1 MRSSGVCGTFTC
13 VISLISFI
21 FFPPMAMYFL
31 ALNNKQNGG
40 EGSKK
45 DNKPKERRERGQ
57 PSQEEQREFGN
68 WRSAEKQKMNRVWEV
83 HLEH

>member
-1 MRSSGVCGTFTC
+1 MD
-13 VISLISFI
+13 
-21 FFPPMAMYFL
+21 MYFL
-31 ALNNKQNGG
+31 ALDNKQNGG

-57 PSQEEQREFGN
+57 PSREEQREFGN

-83 HLEH
+83 HLVH